1 MADPQ
6 RHWELSEADFEERKY
21 WDDYMRAYQG
31 LSRNTNSQHAPWY
44 VIPSDKNWYRDAA
57 ASIIFA
63 EVLAAMEPKF
73 PPSRWISPE
82 SNWWISHNRVQSRQP
97 WRTQDQPYCLQK
109 W

>member
-21 WDDYMRAYQG
+21 WDGYMRAYQEVI
-31 LSRNTNSQHAPWY
+31 RNTNSQHAPWY
-44 VIPSDKNWYRDAA
+44 VIPSDKSWYRDAA

-73 PPSRWISPE
+73 PPSKVDLSQVE
-82 SNWWISHNRVQSRQP
+82 LV
-97 WRTQDQPYCLQK
+97 D
-109 W
+109 